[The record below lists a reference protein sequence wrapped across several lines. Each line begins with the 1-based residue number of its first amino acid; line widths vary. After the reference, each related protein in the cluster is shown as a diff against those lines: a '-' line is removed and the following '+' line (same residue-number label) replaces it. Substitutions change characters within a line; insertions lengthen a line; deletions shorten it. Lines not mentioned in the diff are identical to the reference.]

1 MSGPICWASSI
12 DDSKTRYAVLSIHTD
27 ENPELD
33 FAIVFKEGIFTRMYL
48 NTLVLKQWD

>member
-12 DDSKTRYAVLSIHTD
+12 DDSKTRYPVLSIHTN

-33 FAIVFKEGIFTRMYL
+33 FAIVFKDRIFTRMSL
-48 NTLVLKQWD
+48 NTLVFKEWN